1 MRSGHR
7 NLQWRTSC
15 GLLPAVDN
23 RATRPNKDVISAI
36 DSNVVTDRSGHMA
49 TVYRA
54 HRRGEPRIHRHRR
67 DCQSS
72 PWADCEDLRQVVRSE
87 EVLLG
92 GKACGKAVHLVQFP
106 DFFAI
111 ALTEAFVG

>member
-15 GLLPAVDN
+15 GLLPAVGN
-23 RATRPNKDVISAI
+23 RATRPNKDIISAI
-36 DSNVVTDRSGHMA
+36 DSNVVTDSSCNMA

-72 PWADCEDLRQVVRSE
+72 LWADCEDLRQVVRGE
-87 EVLLG
+87 EVLLR
-92 GKACGKAVHLVQFP
+92 GKACGKTAHLPQFP

-111 ALTEAFVG
+111 ALLEALVG